1 MYILI
6 ITESESNRVYILDL
20 RALFSLFA
28 LVSLLRLMSNVYYLR
43 GKYIAIKFFFFSPFN
58 IS

>member
-28 LVSLLRLMSNVYYLR
+28 LVSLLRLMSTICVV
-43 GKYIAIKFFFFSPFN
+43 ST
-58 IS
+58 